1 MERYQVI
8 QNLIR
13 DVGIYNA
20 LPYGHRQKVS
30 ATWERYAGYTGL
42 IDRFDRL
49 DENKLHK
56 LSIDIQKLL
65 DHHMT
70 PSAILEVLDTY
81 HPITKFILDR
91 YAEYNQPADTKTKAI
106 QPPTAMR
113 KTMPPT
119 AMRKTIP
126 PTPPPPTAMRK
137 IIPPTTPPPT
147 AMRKTISP
155 TPPPPTAMRKI
166 IPPTPPPPTA
176 TRRTTPP
183 TDTKK
188 KVRIIRRTPM
198 NFTWKPNQT
207 DAIQKT
213 LNTVHLNRLDMIVP
227 ESGIH
232 CQATGA
238 GKTYIG
244 LKIVNEI
251 FRINNFNK
259 NVSILW
265 FTERKNIIRDQFD
278 PVMRTRLRE
287 YGIIDMSMIEL
298 LEYIDN
304 KDRFWYK
311 KINQPTA
318 KPKLI
323 IINRIYLTLSEKYN
337 MITDNF
343 PILVIHDECHSA
355 TNDQSYKFFK
365 YAKKKWD
372 AAIIGFSATPIK
384 LNQRLQINPTE
395 YNRMKEIFSDDL
407 QNIRIITNYN
417 IVRAIDDRA
426 ILPPRFK
433 LYSLLDRSN
442 RSNDRD
448 LMKVNG
454 VATDIR
460 KSDFILVMSELDRNI
475 CDQPYKKII
484 AWTRSIKDSEIWK
497 HLFERYKMIK
507 KNGEYR
513 FKCLNRISSYVDHS
527 QIDDRDINE
536 FKQSESNSILFCV
549 GKHREGSDI
558 DRVDS
563 CIFLDFVKNRSCKE
577 FLQCIGR
584 VLRIF
589 GDKRYGLVMDAVVHD
604 TDQNIREERVVDRII
619 YYYMTLNNLGSDHE
633 TKCLREREYAEIRNN
648 IEMNPNDRMIRIN
661 IGKTNKIDVLCNDLD
676 WGRVNH
682 HFNSVLSERHRST
695 NDTFIY
701 C

>member
-1 MERYQVI
+1 
-8 QNLIR
+8 
-13 DVGIYNA
+13 
-20 LPYGHRQKVS
+20 
-30 ATWERYAGYTGL
+30 
-42 IDRFDRL
+42 
-49 DENKLHK
+49 
-56 LSIDIQKLL
+56 
-65 DHHMT
+65 
-70 PSAILEVLDTY
+70 
-81 HPITKFILDR
+81 
-91 YAEYNQPADTKTKAI
+91 
-106 QPPTAMR
+106 
-113 KTMPPT
+113 
-119 AMRKTIP
+119 
-126 PTPPPPTAMRK
+126 
-137 IIPPTTPPPT
+137 
-147 AMRKTISP
+147 
-155 TPPPPTAMRKI
+155 
-166 IPPTPPPPTA
+166 
-176 TRRTTPP
+176 
-183 TDTKK
+183 
-188 KVRIIRRTPM
+188 M